1 MMLFTPAAYKGDKY
15 LLKRQTSVLQA
26 AVVLLV
32 LVATIGNVLVILS
45 VQAPSTLHKSYYHT
59 CTNHT
64 IGTSTNHTIGTSTF
78 HLAQIILSYLHKSYY
93 RYKHK
98 SYYRYKHLPPCTN
111 HSIILAQIILSVQ
124 AQIILSV
131 QAPSTSHKSTVNTMQ
146 CPPNLYNS
154 PVTTQL

>member
-1 MMLFTPAAYKGDKY
+1 MAQAGDYYYELETPLMMLFTPAAYMGDKY

-78 HLAQIILSYLHKSYY
+78 HLPQINSQHNAMPTKFIQLTCDNATLSCNFK
-93 RYKHK
+93 
-98 SYYRYKHLPPCTN
+98 
-111 HSIILAQIILSVQ
+111 
-124 AQIILSV
+124 
-131 QAPSTSHKSTVNTMQ
+131 
-146 CPPNLYNS
+146 
-154 PVTTQL
+154 